1 MATEDKLREYLKRV
15 TGELTQ
21 TRERLRRMEDQ
32 QQEPIAIVGMGCRFP
47 GDASSPERLWD
58 LLATGTDAITPFP
71 ADRGWDVD
79 ALSGPDPEGDTFAAV
94 GGFVH
99 EAAEFDADFFGIG
112 RREALGIDPQQRL
125 LLEVTWEALER
136 AGIDPLSLRGSRTGV
151 FTGNFAVG
159 YASGTPG
166 AMPEHEALRG
176 YLLTGG
182 AGSVVTGRVA
192 YTLGLEGPAVT
203 LDTACSSSL
212 VAMHLACRSLRAGES
227 TLALVSGVTV
237 HATPGIFVDFA
248 WTGGLAADGR
258 SKAYSDGADGTG
270 WGEGAGVLVMER
282 LSDAR
287 RNGRRVLAVVRGSA
301 VNQDGASNG
310 LTAPSGVAQ
319 QRVIRAALADAGL
332 SPSEVDVVEGHGT
345 GTRLGDPIEIQAL
358 MATYAKDRPEERPLV
373 LGSVKSNIGHTMAA
387 AGVAG
392 VVKVVEAMRRGVV
405 PATLHAESAT
415 SEVDW
420 SDSGVVL
427 ATEATPWPVTGR
439 VRRAAVSSFG
449 ISGTNVHLIMEQA
462 PDVDGA
468 EVGGRA
474 PKGEFGGMPVL
485 AWPVSGRGAEG
496 LAGQAGRLAEFVGAR
511 PELGAADVGWSLVS
525 RRAALEQRAVVVGA
539 DRAELLEGLAVLAA
553 GGEAANVASGQTG
566 AGGDVAFVFSGQGA
580 QRLGMGRELY
590 AAYPVFARAFD
601 EVCAALDEHLDRSVS
616 EVVHGD
622 DAELVNQTVWAQSG
636 LFAVE
641 VALCELLASWG
652 VRPKAV
658 GGHSIGELTA
668 AYLAGVW
675 SLEDAARVVAARGR
689 LMQALP
695 TGGAMAA
702 VNAPES
708 VVARVLTECGDLPVG
723 IAAVNAADSVVV
735 SGDENAVDQVV
746 KLLTEM
752 DVRTKR
758 LSVSHAF
765 HSPLMEPMLAD
776 FEKVAASVTYH
787 RPRLAMVSGLTGAV
801 VADEVLEP
809 AYWVRHVREAV
820 RFADAVEGFRAAGAH
835 TFVEV
840 GPDAALTPIVARK
853 PDEVWLAVLR
863 RDRPEAGSLF
873 LTVASLWTH
882 GVPVDW
888 QGMYTGSEAKPV
900 DLPTYAFQHE
910 RYWTGTSS
918 GGADAVGLGLSAAD
932 HPLLGATVDLP
943 ETGGM
948 ALTGRLSLRTHPWL
962 RDFTVLDV
970 VVVPGAA
977 LLEMAVRAA
986 DEAGL
991 GRVGELVHEA
1001 PLVVPESGGVR
1012 VQVSLGAPDE
1022 DGRRELGIYGCAD
1035 DGDPAWVR
1043 HAFGTLEPEAM
1054 SAAGDAGLT
1063 QWPPARAV
1071 PLDLELRGVRAAWVR
1086 DEEVFAEVGLP
1097 DGAGSAGFG
1106 VHPALLD
1113 AAVQIIDVQSTDR
1126 QVRVPF
1132 AWTDVAVHAVDA
1144 VSARVRVTPVNG
1156 GVSMTLADAT
1166 GGLIASVG
1174 SLSMRELSADALDPT
1189 AVLARQSLFAV
1200 EWQPVPVDGNGADT
1214 SGWAVL
1220 GSDEALPGVPHYA
1233 DLPDLVAAI
1242 GKGAPVPHTVVMHCA
1257 PSRAERAATITGAV
1271 VGAVAGALSGVA
1283 DALAGGDRGG
1293 KIERV
1298 AEQVVGGVTGAV
1310 GGLTAGAAVGSAL
1323 LDRADTARGAVLRV
1337 LETVQAWLAE
1347 DTFAAG
1353 RLVVVTERGV
1363 DAGPEA
1369 PMRLES
1375 AGVWGLLRVA
1385 ITENPGRVLA
1395 VDVDDLSK
1403 AGPLVVAAAGVGEP
1417 ELAIRAG
1424 EVRVPR
1430 LARAEDVS
1438 PDAAESVS
1446 GVPEAVLV
1454 TGAPGAL
1461 GALVAGHL
1469 ADGGTRDLV
1478 LTSRRGPM
1486 AAGVAELA
1494 AGLAARGASV
1504 RLAACD
1510 VTERNDLA
1518 GVLESVSRAGVRLRG
1533 VVHTAGVLDD
1543 AVLMALTPDRVESV
1557 LRPKING
1564 AWHLHELTAGLD
1576 LESFVLFSSVA
1587 GVWGAAGQGSYAAA
1601 NTFLDGLAAY
1611 RRSEGLPAA
1620 SIAWGPWRLDDV
1632 TGMTSGLDRGD
1643 WERMAR
1649 QGLRPLSATDG
1660 LALLE
1665 RLIHT
1670 DRALTATVRLD
1681 LAGLSRAADDP
1692 TPLLSRLVRRQGRRS
1707 AGSAA
1712 TKQDLAARLA
1722 VLSAQDQSAALLE
1735 ILRSQTALVLG
1746 LPSPEAI
1753 DARRTFR
1760 ELGFTSLT
1768 ALELRNRLNVSTGLQ
1783 LPATMI
1789 FDYPTPDNLAD
1800 YLRAAVV
1807 GTVTDEAPVLKELD
1821 RLESLLTALD
1831 SGGEGRSKLITRL
1844 EGIVQDFRSGTAHNA
1859 SSRQELEKATD
1870 DEMFDLIDQE
1880 LGLSG

>member
-1 MATEDKLREYLKRV
+1 MTTEDKLREYLKRV

-21 TRERLRRMEDQ
+21 TKDRLRRMEEQ
-32 QQEPIAIVGMGCRFP
+32 QQEPIAIVGMGCRYP
-47 GDASSPERLWD
+47 GDADSPDRLWD
-58 LLATGTDAITPFP
+58 MLAAGTDAITPFP

-79 ALSGPDPEGDTFAAV
+79 ALAGPDPEGDTFAAV

-99 EAAEFDADFFGIG
+99 DAAEFDADFFGIG
-112 RREALGIDPQQRL
+112 PREALGIDPQQRL

-151 FTGNFAVG
+151 FTGCFAVG

-166 AMPEHEALRG
+166 AMPEHDALRG

-237 HATPGIFVDFA
+237 HANPGIFVDFA

-258 SKAYSDGADGTG
+258 SKAYSDDADGTG

-287 RNGRRVLAVVRGSA
+287 RNGHRVLATVRGSA
-301 VNQDGASNG
+301 MNQDGASNG
-310 LTAPSGVAQ
+310 LTAPSGTAQ

-345 GTRLGDPIEIQAL
+345 GTRLGDPIEVQAL
-358 MATYAKDRPEERPLV
+358 MATYAKDRPADRPLV

-392 VVKVVEAMRRGVV
+392 VVKIVEAMRRGTV
-405 PATLHAESAT
+405 PATLHAERSTSA
-415 SEVDW
+415 VDW
-420 SDSGVVL
+420 SGCGVVL
-427 ATEATPWPVTGR
+427 ASEATPWPVTGR

-449 ISGTNVHLIMEQA
+449 ISGTNVHLIIEQP
-462 PDVDGA
+462 PDA
-468 EVGGRA
+468 EAVGRA
-474 PKGEFGGMPVL
+474 PEGEFGGLPVV
-485 AWPVSGRGAEG
+485 AWPVSARGAEG
-496 LAGQAGRLAEFVGAR
+496 LAGQAGRLAEFVEAS
-511 PELGAADVGWSLVS
+511 PEVGAADVGWSLAS
-525 RRAALEQRAVVVGA
+525 TRAALEQRAVVVGA
-539 DRAELLEGLAVLAA
+539 DRAELLAGLAALAR
-553 GGEAANVASGQTG
+553 GSEAANVASGQTG
-566 AGGDVAFVFSGQGA
+566 AGGDVAFVFSGQGS

-601 EVCAALDEHLDRSVS
+601 EVCAELDKHLDRPVS

-636 LFAVE
+636 LFAIE

-695 TGGAMAA
+695 AGGAMAA

-708 VVARVLTECGDLPVG
+708 IVLEALAGCGDLPVG

-735 SGDENAVDQVV
+735 SGSGQAVDQVV
-746 KLLTEM
+746 KRLTELE
-752 DVRTKR
+752 VRTKR

-765 HSPLMEPMLAD
+765 HSPLMDPMLGD
-776 FEKVAASVTYH
+776 FEKVAASVTYN
-787 RPRLAMVSGLTGAV
+787 RPRLTMVSGLTGAV

-820 RFADAVEGFRAAGAH
+820 RFADAVEGFRAAGTY

-853 PDEVWLAVLR
+853 PDEVWLPVLR
-863 RDRPEAGSLF
+863 RDRPEAGALL
-873 LTVASLWTH
+873 LTVAALWTR
-882 GVPVDW
+882 GVAVDW
-888 QGMYTGSEAKPV
+888 PGMYTGSEAEPV
-900 DLPTYAFQHE
+900 DLPTYAFQRRH
-910 RYWTGTSS
+910 YWTGPAG
-918 GGADAVGLGLSAAD
+918 GGADAAGLGLSPAD
-932 HPLLGATVDLP
+932 HPLIGAAVDLP

-948 ALTGRLSLRTHPWL
+948 VLTCRLSLRTHSWL
-962 RDFTVLDV
+962 RDFTVMDV

-986 DEAGL
+986 DEVGA

-1001 PLVVPESGGVR
+1001 PLVVPETGGVR
-1012 VQVSLGAPDE
+1012 VQVSVSAPDE
-1022 DGRRELGIYGCAD
+1022 DGRRELGIYACSD
-1035 DGDPAWVR
+1035 DGDTAWTR
-1043 HAFGTLEPEAM
+1043 HAFGTLEPEAG
-1054 SAAGDAGLT
+1054 SASGDVGLT
-1063 QWPPARAV
+1063 QWPPVGAE
-1071 PLDLELRGVRAAWVR
+1071 PLDLELRGVRAGWVR
-1086 DEEVFAEVGLP
+1086 DQELFAEVALP
-1097 DGAGSAGFG
+1097 EGTGSSGFG

-1113 AAVQIIDVQSTDR
+1113 SAVQIIDARNASGGVQ
-1126 QVRVPF
+1126 VPF
-1132 AWTDVAVHAVDA
+1132 VWTDVAVHAVDA
-1144 VSARVRVTPVNG
+1144 VSARVRITPAG
-1156 GVSMTLADAT
+1156 AGVSMTLADAT

-1174 SLSMRELSADALDPT
+1174 SLSLRDLSAAALDPT

-1200 EWQPVPVDGNGADT
+1200 EWQPVPVKEDRTNT

-1220 GSDEALPGVPHYA
+1220 GSDDRLGPQGATRYS
-1233 DLPDLVAAI
+1233 DLHDLITAV
-1242 GKGAPVPHTVVMHCA
+1242 GKGAPVPHTVVVGCQ

-1271 VGAVAGALSGVA
+1271 VGAVAGAVTGVA
-1283 DALAGGDRGG
+1283 DAFIGTSREDERGR

-1298 AEQVVGGVTGAV
+1298 AEQVIGGVTGAV
-1310 GGLTAGAAVGSAL
+1310 GGLTAGAAVGSSL
-1323 LDRADTARGAVLRV
+1323 IDRADTARGAVLRM
-1337 LETVQAWLAE
+1337 LQILQTWLAE
-1347 DTFAAG
+1347 EPFAAS
-1353 RLVVVTERGV
+1353 RLVIVTECAT

-1369 PMRLES
+1369 AVRPES

-1385 ITENPGRVLA
+1385 ISENPGRLVA

-1403 AGPLVVAAAGVGEP
+1403 AGDLVAVAAGAGEP
-1417 ELAIRAG
+1417 EVAIRAG

-1430 LARAEDVS
+1430 LARPED
-1438 PDAAESVS
+1438 
-1446 GVPEAVLV
+1446 GVPEAGNAVPDAVLI
-1454 TGAPGAL
+1454 TGATGAL
-1461 GALVAGHL
+1461 GALVAGHM
-1469 ADGGTRDLV
+1469 ADGGARDLV

-1486 AAGVAELA
+1486 AAGVAGLA
-1494 AGLAARGASV
+1494 AGLAGRGASV
-1504 RLAACD
+1504 RVVACD
-1510 VTERNDLA
+1510 VAERNELA
-1518 GVLESVSRAGVRLRG
+1518 GVLEGLSRAEVRLRG

-1543 AVLMALTPDRVESV
+1543 AVLTALSPERAEAV
-1557 LRPKING
+1557 LRPKIDG
-1564 AWHLHELTAGLD
+1564 AWNLHALTAGLELD
-1576 LESFVLFSSVA
+1576 SFVLFSSVA
-1587 GVWGAAGQGSYAAA
+1587 GIMGGGGQGSYAAA

-1611 RRSEGLPAA
+1611 RRYEGLPAA
-1620 SIAWGPWRLDDV
+1620 SIAWGPWRLDNV
-1632 TGMTSGLDRGD
+1632 TGMTAELDRGD

-1649 QGLRPLSATDG
+1649 QGLRPLSAADG
-1660 LALLE
+1660 LALLD
-1665 RLIHT
+1665 RLLHT

-1681 LAGLSRAADDP
+1681 LAGLSRSTDEP
-1692 TPLLSRLVRRQGRRS
+1692 SPLLSRLVHRPGGRRT

-1712 TKQDLAARLA
+1712 TQQDLAARLA
-1722 VLSAQDQSAALLE
+1722 VLSTEDQGEALLE

-1746 LPSPEAI
+1746 LPSPDAI

-1768 ALELRNRLNVSTGLQ
+1768 ALELRNRLNASTGLQ

-1789 FDYPTPDNLAD
+1789 FDYPTSGDLAE
-1800 YLRAAVV
+1800 YLRSTVV
-1807 GTVTDEAPVLKELD
+1807 GSVADEAPALETLD
-1821 RLESLLTALD
+1821 RLESLLAVVD
-1831 SGGEGRSKLITRL
+1831 PSGDGRSKLITRL
-1844 EGIVQDFRSGTAHNA
+1844 EGIVQDLRSGTAHNA

-1870 DEMFDLIDQE
+1870 DEMFDLIDRE
-1880 LGLSG
+1880 LGL